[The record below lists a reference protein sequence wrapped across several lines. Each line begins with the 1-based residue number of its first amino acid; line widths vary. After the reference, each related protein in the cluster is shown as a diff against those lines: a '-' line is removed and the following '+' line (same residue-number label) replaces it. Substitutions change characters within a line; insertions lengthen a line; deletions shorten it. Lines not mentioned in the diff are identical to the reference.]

1 MRFFRP
7 WLIIRW
13 LYSDALFRI
22 GTNDRIFCLT
32 FDDGPDPAST
42 PGLLDLL
49 DSYNIKAM
57 FFCTGQA
64 AEDYP
69 HLMDEIRKRGHL
81 TGNHGYSHCDGW
93 KTSFREYLDNIFS
106 ASDLT
111 SDKFFR
117 PPYGRLTIKQYKH
130 LRKSF
135 RIILWDIMLYDFDGS
150 LDPSESFKILKN
162 KLRPGS
168 LIVLHD
174 TKDFSLE
181 ITGRLLDYAAS
192 KGYRYVLPS

>member
-7 WLIIRW
+7 WIIVRW

-22 GTNDRIFCLT
+22 KTNDKVFCLT
-32 FDDGPDPAST
+32 FDDGPDPEST

-49 DSYNIKAM
+49 DSYKVRVL
-57 FFCTGQA
+57 FFCSGRA
-64 AEDYP
+64 AERYP

-81 TGNHGYSHCDGW
+81 IGNHGYNHPDGW
-93 KTSFREYLDNIFS
+93 KTSSGKYFDDIIS
-106 ASDLT
+106 ASELT

-117 PPYGRLTIKQYKH
+117 PPYCHMTLKQYRH
-130 LRKSF
+130 LRRSF
-135 RIILWDIMLYDFDGS
+135 RIILWDIMPYDFDS
-150 LDPSESFKILKN
+150 DLDPLKSLEILKR

-174 TKDFSLE
+174 APGSSGEIARRFLE
-181 ITGRLLDYAAS
+181 YAS
-192 KGYRYVLPS
+192 FGGYRYVLPE